1 MKGKASGVGLLV
13 MAKQPKGMVE
23 DDETEEG
30 GEDEA
35 GEADTLLGNAFD
47 ALADEDR
54 EGFVK
59 SMRAA
64 FKLCMKEE

>member
-13 MAKQPKGMVE
+13 MAKPKGDVE
-23 DDETEEG
+23 DEELDEG

-35 GEADTLLGNAFD
+35 GEVDDLLGNAFD
-47 ALADEDR
+47 AFGDEDR

-64 FKLCMKEE
+64 FKLCMKGE